1 MDFYEF
7 LFFFLHF
14 ESCFNFFI
22 SLFFFQENQID
33 SISLLANPPKETL
46 DGDVT
51 EVMAVDKAS
60 CQCSK
65 APAQCDCCAEFKIF
79 GHSVKGNIV

>member
-1 MDFYEF
+1 MSFYFSFFNHVSIF
-7 LFFFLHF
+7 LFH
-14 ESCFNFFI
+14 
-22 SLFFFQENQID
+22 FFFQENQID

>member
-1 MDFYEF
+1 MSFYFSSFILNHVSIF
-7 LFFFLHF
+7 LFH
-14 ESCFNFFI
+14 
-22 SLFFFQENQID
+22 FFFQENQID

>member
-7 LFFFLHF
+7 LFFFF
-14 ESCFNFFI
+14 QSCFNFYFT
-22 SLFFFQENQID
+22 FFFQENQID
-33 SISLLANPPKETL
+33 SISLLANPPRETL

>member
-1 MDFYEF
+1 MSFYF
-7 LFFFLHF
+7 SSFILNHV
-14 ESCFNFFI
+14 SIFFI
-22 SLFFFQENQID
+22 SLFFQENQID